1 MEWIWITDLKGAIIF
16 TPDIESHYISTV
28 QLVLGIFPSKMNMNH
43 SFLRIFWA
51 LWFLWGV
58 GGWSALK
65 GFVGAEGKERSSNKL
80 VVTSKKFLCS
90 SNRIHVMFY
99 CFMIYSCI
107 NVFVV
112 FYCSIFD
119 PCQVEIS
126 KEKIL
131 YLGVL

>member
-1 MEWIWITDLKGAIIF
+1 M
-16 TPDIESHYISTV
+16 
-28 QLVLGIFPSKMNMNH
+28 
-43 SFLRIFWA
+43 
-51 LWFLWGV
+51 
-58 GGWSALK
+58 K

-80 VVTSKKFLCS
+80 VITSKNFLCS
-90 SNRIHVMFY
+90 SNRIHVMLY

-107 NVFVV
+107 NVSVV

>member
-1 MEWIWITDLKGAIIF
+1 M
-16 TPDIESHYISTV
+16 IS
-28 QLVLGIFPSKMNMNH
+28 
-43 SFLRIFWA
+43 LRFRG
-51 LWFLWGV
+51 WG
-58 GGWSALK
+58 ALK
-65 GFVGAEGKERSSNKL
+65 GFVGVEGKERSSNKSII
-80 VVTSKKFLCS
+80 TSKKCLCS
-90 SNRIHVMFY
+90 FNRIHVMLY

-119 PCQVEIS
+119 TCQVEIS